1 MQSTAEC
8 FKKVKSDCY
17 KFIKSQETSKEKFSN
32 KDKMLKSFLIP
43 VSFWIAKKSDNK
55 KPYFVGLA
63 GGQGTGKTTISSI
76 IKIILEKYFKLK
88 VFKISID
95 DFYKTRKER
104 IALSKKV
111 HPMLL
116 TRGVPGTHDIS
127 MMLDF
132 FKKSKAKKF
141 KSMKLP
147 NFNKAIDDR
156 FSKNKWNIIN
166 KRPDVIIF
174 EGWCVG
180 ARAETNKTLKK
191 SINSMEKANDQ
202 KLVWRKYVNQQLKT
216 KYKKLY
222 SQLNCMIYLKAKNFS
237 LLQKWRLKQEHKLWL
252 KTKKKGGHKIMS
264 KGDVINFMQTYQ
276 RITQNMFK
284 NMPKYAS
291 IILNLNSNHQ
301 IKTAVYKSK

>member
-1 MQSTAEC
+1 MKLSEEC
-8 FKKVKSDCY
+8 FKKVKKDCF
-17 KFIKSQETSKEKFSN
+17 KFIKSQETSTEKFGN
-32 KDKMLKSFLIP
+32 KQGMIKNYLIP
-43 VSFWIAKKSDNK
+43 ICFWIAKKEDNK

-116 TRGVPGTHDIS
+116 TRGVPGTHDIN

-132 FKKSKAKKF
+132 FKKSKSKKF
-141 KSMKLP
+141 KKMKLP

-156 FSKNKWNIIN
+156 FPTNKWNKIN

-180 ARAETNKTLKK
+180 ARAEPSKTLKK
-191 SINSMEKANDQ
+191 SINSMEKAKDH

-264 KGDVINFMQTYQ
+264 KSDVINFMQTYQ

-284 NMPKYAS
+284 NMAKYSS

-301 IKTAVYKSK
+301 IKTAVYKMK

>member
-1 MQSTAEC
+1 MKLSEEC
-8 FKKVKSDCY
+8 FKKVKKDCF
-17 KFIKSQETSKEKFSN
+17 KFIKSQETSTEKFGN
-32 KDKMLKSFLIP
+32 KQGMIKNYLIP
-43 VSFWIAKKSDNK
+43 ICFWIAKKADNK

-141 KSMKLP
+141 KNIKLP

-156 FSKNKWNIIN
+156 FPKNKWNKIN

-191 SINSMEKANDQ
+191 SINSMEKANDH

>member
-1 MQSTAEC
+1 MKLSAEC
-8 FKKVKSDCY
+8 FNKVKKDCFKFIRSQETTTEKFGNKEGMLKNFLIPISFWISKKVK
-17 KFIKSQETSKEKFSN
+17 
-32 KDKMLKSFLIP
+32 
-43 VSFWIAKKSDNK
+43 NK

-88 VFKISID
+88 VFKVSID

-104 IALSKKV
+104 INLAKKI

-116 TRGVPGTHDIS
+116 TRGVPGTHDIQ

-132 FKKSKAKKF
+132 FKKAKSKNFKKI
-141 KSMKLP
+141 KLP

-156 FSKNKWNIIN
+156 FPKKNWYNVN
-166 KRPDVIIF
+166 GRPDVIIF

-180 ARAETNKTLKK
+180 ARSEANNTLRKP
-191 SINSMEKANDQ
+191 INSLEKANDS
-202 KLVWRKYVNQQLKT
+202 KLIWRKYVNQQLKN

-252 KTKKKGGHKIMS
+252 KTKKKSNHKVMS

-284 NMPKYAS
+284 KMPKYAS

-301 IKTAVYKSK
+301 IKSTVYRSK

>member
-1 MQSTAEC
+1 MKLSEEC
-8 FKKVKSDCY
+8 FKKVKKDCF
-17 KFIKSQETSKEKFSN
+17 KFIKSQETSTEKFGN
-32 KDKMLKSFLIP
+32 KEVMIKNYLIP
-43 VSFWIAKKSDNK
+43 ICFWIAKKSNNK

-116 TRGVPGTHDIS
+116 TRGVPGTHDIN

-132 FKKSKAKKF
+132 FKKSKSKKF
-141 KSMKLP
+141 KEMKLP

-156 FSKNKWNIIN
+156 FPKNKWNKIN

-180 ARAETNKTLKK
+180 ARAETYKTLKK

-202 KLVWRKYVNQQLKT
+202 KMIWRKYVNQQLKT

-222 SQLNCMIYLKAKNFS
+222 SQLNCMIYLKAKNFT

-284 NMPKYAS
+284 IMPKYAS

-301 IKTAVYKSK
+301 IKTAVYKPK

>member
-1 MQSTAEC
+1 MKLSEEC
-8 FKKVKSDCY
+8 FKKVKKDCF
-17 KFIKSQETSKEKFSN
+17 KFIKSQETSTEKFGN
-32 KDKMLKSFLIP
+32 KEVMIKNYLIP
-43 VSFWIAKKSDNK
+43 ICFWIAKKSNNK

-76 IKIILEKYFKLK
+76 IKIILEKYFKLN

-116 TRGVPGTHDIS
+116 TRGVPGTHDIN

-132 FKKSKAKKF
+132 FKKSKSKKF
-141 KSMKLP
+141 KEMKLP

-156 FSKNKWNIIN
+156 FPKNKWNKIN

-180 ARAETNKTLKK
+180 ARAETYKTLKK

-202 KLVWRKYVNQQLKT
+202 KLIWRKYVNQQLKT

-301 IKTAVYKSK
+301 IKTAVYKSR

>member
-43 VSFWIAKKSDNK
+43 VSFWIIKNAGNK

-104 IALSKKV
+104 ITLSKKV

-116 TRGVPGTHDIS
+116 TRGVPGTHDIN

-141 KSMKLP
+141 KNMKLP

-156 FSKNKWNIIN
+156 FPKNKWSIIN

-180 ARAETNKTLKK
+180 ARAEANKTLKK
-191 SINSMEKANDQ
+191 SINSMEKANDHN
-202 KLVWRKYVNQQLKT
+202 LVWRKYVNQQLKN

-237 LLQKWRLKQEHKLWL
+237 LLQKWRLKQEHKLRL

-284 NMPKYAS
+284 IMPKYAS

-301 IKTAVYKSK
+301 IKTAVYKVK

>member
-1 MQSTAEC
+1 MKLSEEC
-8 FKKVKSDCY
+8 FKKVKKDCF
-17 KFIKSQETSKEKFSN
+17 KFIKSQETSTEKFGN
-32 KDKMLKSFLIP
+32 KEGMIKNFLIP
-43 VSFWIAKKSDNK
+43 ICFWIAKKADNK

-116 TRGVPGTHDIS
+116 TRGVPGTHDIN

-156 FSKNKWNIIN
+156 FSKNKWNTIT

-180 ARAETNKTLKK
+180 ARAETDKTLKK
-191 SINSMEKANDQ
+191 SINSMEKANDH

-301 IKTAVYKSK
+301 IKTAVYKAK

>member
-1 MQSTAEC
+1 MKLSEEC
-8 FKKVKSDCY
+8 FKKVKKDCF
-17 KFIKSQETSKEKFSN
+17 KFIKSQETSTEKFGN
-32 KDKMLKSFLIP
+32 KEGMIKNFLIP
-43 VSFWIAKKSDNK
+43 ICFWIAKKVDNK

-141 KSMKLP
+141 KNMKLP

-156 FSKNKWNIIN
+156 FPKNKWNTIN

-191 SINSMEKANDQ
+191 SINSLEKANDH

-276 RITQNMFK
+276 RITQNMFR

-291 IILNLNSNHQ
+291 VIFNLNSNHQ
-301 IKTAVYKSK
+301 IKSAVYKKR

>member
-1 MQSTAEC
+1 MKLSEEC
-8 FKKVKSDCY
+8 FKKVKKDCF
-17 KFIKSQETSKEKFSN
+17 KFIKSQETSTEKFGN
-32 KDKMLKSFLIP
+32 KQGMIKNYLIP
-43 VSFWIAKKSDNK
+43 ICFWIAKKSDNK

-104 IALSKKV
+104 TALSKKV

-116 TRGVPGTHDIS
+116 TRGVPGTHDIN

-141 KSMKLP
+141 KNIKLP

-156 FSKNKWNIIN
+156 FPKNKWNTIN

-180 ARAETNKTLKK
+180 ARAETNKTLTK
-191 SINSMEKANDQ
+191 SINSMEKANDH

-216 KYKKLY
+216 KYKKLF

-237 LLQKWRLKQEHKLWL
+237 LLQKWRLKQEYKLWL

-264 KGDVINFMQTYQ
+264 KRDVINFMQTYQ

>member
-1 MQSTAEC
+1 MKLSEEC
-8 FKKVKSDCY
+8 FKKVKKDCF
-17 KFIKSQETSKEKFSN
+17 KFIKSQETSTEKFGN
-32 KDKMLKSFLIP
+32 KKGMIKNYLIP
-43 VSFWIAKKSDNK
+43 ICFWIAKKADNK

-63 GGQGTGKTTISSI
+63 GGQGTGKTTTSSI

-104 IALSKKV
+104 ISLSKKI

-116 TRGVPGTHDIS
+116 TRGVPGTHDIN

-141 KSMKLP
+141 KNMKLP

-156 FSKNKWNIIN
+156 FPKNKWNQIN
-166 KRPDVIIF
+166 RRPDIIIF

-180 ARAETNKTLKK
+180 ARPETNKTLKK

-202 KLVWRKYVNQQLKT
+202 KLIWRKFVNQQLKT

-252 KTKKKGGHKIMS
+252 KTKKKSTHKIMS

-301 IKTAVYKSK
+301 IKTTVYKSK

>member
-1 MQSTAEC
+1 MKLSEEC
-8 FKKVKSDCY
+8 FKKVKKDCF
-17 KFIKSQETSKEKFSN
+17 KFIKSQETSTEKFGN
-32 KDKMLKSFLIP
+32 KQGMIKNYLIP
-43 VSFWIAKKSDNK
+43 ICFWIAKKADNK

-116 TRGVPGTHDIS
+116 TRGVPGTHDIN

-141 KSMKLP
+141 KSIKLP

-156 FSKNKWNIIN
+156 FPKNKWNTIN

-191 SINSMEKANDQ
+191 SINSMEKANDH

-264 KGDVINFMQTYQ
+264 KGDVIKFMQTYQ